1 MRLDDIPDVMGL
13 DDLADILGLN
23 VNALRR
29 SVSNGT
35 IPADKVGGK
44 WFVFKEAL
52 FPEALKAKKLQY
64 DLDYQIVTMQRC
76 PVQTFYD
83 GLSNEGKVKMD
94 EYMKFL
100 EFLEKELDDAV

>member
-1 MRLDDIPDVMGL
+1 MRLDDIPDIMGL

-23 VNALRR
+23 ANALRR
-29 SVSNGT
+29 SAANGT

-44 WFVFKEAL
+44 WVVFKEAL
-52 FPEALKAKKLQY
+52 FPEALKAKKTHY
-64 DLDYQIVTMQRC
+64 DLDYQIIMMQRC

-83 GLSNEGKVKMD
+83 GLSNEGKAKMD

-100 EFLEKELDDAV
+100 ELLEGREDDA